1 MRALASLEL
10 AEKDKLQVLKRLDQ
24 FRTWQSLDEKRY
36 CLACS
41 KIITGEQIQVIGGS
55 RETGPLRIICPTPD
69 CHSIPM
75 DWVLPTDEVLVQ
87 ISASSTS
94 SRELPPAKSRDDSGQ
109 NVTWAGKFAASL
121 RHQGLSGYSGCEGS
135 APSGRS
141 IIGDQT

>member
-10 AEKDKLQVLKRLDQ
+10 AEKDKLQVLQRLDQ

-41 KIITGEQIQVIGGS
+41 KIITGEQIQVIGGT

-87 ISASSTS
+87 ISASSS
-94 SRELPPAKSRDDSGQ
+94 SRELPPATSRDNHGQ
-109 NVTWAGKFAASL
+109 NVIS
-121 RHQGLSGYSGCEGS
+121 
-135 APSGRS
+135 
-141 IIGDQT
+141 

>member
-24 FRTWQSLDEKRY
+24 FRTWRSLDEKRY

-41 KIITGEQIQVIGGS
+41 KIINGEQIQVIGGA
-55 RETGPLRIICPTPD
+55 RGTGPLRIICPTPD

-87 ISASSTS
+87 MSASATS
-94 SRELPPAKSRDDSGQ
+94 YHELPAAKSRHDNGQ
-109 NVTWAGKFAASL
+109 
-121 RHQGLSGYSGCEGS
+121 
-135 APSGRS
+135 SGRS